1 MTEFAGNS
9 YCLNPNCQHPQ
20 NTLTAENCNTCGTTL
35 LLQNRY
41 RAIKLLGS
49 GGFGRTFLAIDTS
62 KDSQNRCVIKQ
73 FFPKTNVNR
82 QKASE
87 LFSQEAEK
95 LKNVGKIRQIPA
107 LFDYFEEGKEQYLL
121 QEYISGDNLAQE
133 LEKEGPFDERKIRC
147 VLEQLLPV
155 LANIHNQKMIHRDIK
170 PENIIRRS
178 CNGNLVLVDFGAAK
192 FATETS
198 LAKTGTMIGSA
209 AYIAPEQTRGKAT
222 FASDIYSL
230 GVTCIH
236 LMTNIPTFDLFDS
249 TEDRWIWRQY
259 LSRPVSSQLGNV
271 LDKMLESPLKKRYQT
286 ASEALR
292 GLNESQSPL
301 AKPKTK
307 IIAGS
312 AALFLF
318 GWMGVMVV
326 GSFIPQNKAPVS
338 SLAENTNNLESF
350 SKPFGVGGLFANE
363 NGQQKSFPLLRT
375 DVRTKISGNV
385 SRVEVK
391 QSFANPYKQPLEAVY
406 TFPLPDEAA
415 VDDMEIQIGDRVI
428 KGVIKKREE
437 AKQIYEKAKQ
447 EGKTAGLLE
456 QERDNIFTQSLA
468 NIKPGEKI
476 EVVIRYTDSLK
487 FEGGNYEFAF
497 PMVVGPRYIPG
508 SKINVQGD
516 TNIVGDASKITPPT
530 LPPTRSGQDIS
541 MAIEIDAGVPIVEV
555 KSPSHQLLIQKSGSS
570 EAEIKLAQE
579 KTIPNKDFI
588 LRYKVAGAETQATIL
603 TQKDEKGGHF
613 GVYLIPAVKYNPQE
627 IVPKDVVFLMDTS
640 GSQSGAPIAQSKELM
655 RRFINGLNPKDT
667 FTIIDF
673 ASTSTKLST
682 EPLKNT
688 SANRAKALAYVNR
701 LDANG
706 GSELM
711 NGINEVLNFPP
722 APDGRLRSIVL
733 LTDGLIGN
741 DMQVIGEVQKRL
753 KAGNRLYVFG
763 VGPSSNRFVLNRL
776 AEIGRGKVEILPPEE
791 PAQKV
796 ADKFFRDLNNPVLTN
811 IEVSWVGE
819 GKKPIVYP
827 LQPTDLFANQPL
839 VLFGKKEDRKNG
851 QLKVTG
857 IMAGGQRYEKVLNVN
872 FDQVTGNSGIAQL
885 WGRAR
890 IKQLMN
896 QIYAGETSTLVKMV
910 TDTALQYRLMSNY
923 TAFVAVSEEVR
934 VDPKDK
940 KLSQQVPV
948 NLPQGMQPMPA
959 PMYGGGSSTV
969 PEGSSILTNI
979 LVVLML
985 GLYFAYKR
993 RLGVK
998 AINPKST
1005 EISGDK

>member
-1 MTEFAGNS
+1 MTQFTSYS
-9 YCLNPNCQHPQ
+9 YCLNPNCQHSQ
-20 NTLTAENCNTCGTTL
+20 NILTAENCNACGKPL
-35 LLQNRY
+35 LLHNKY

-73 FFPKTNVNR
+73 FFPKSNANR
-82 QKASE
+82 QKASQ
-87 LFSQEAEK
+87 LFRQEAEQLKK
-95 LKNVGKIRQIPA
+95 LASLPQVPDF
-107 LFDYFEEGKEQYLL
+107 LDYFEEGEEQYLL
-121 QEYISGDNLAQE
+121 QEYIAGKNLGKE
-133 LEKEGPFDERKIRC
+133 LEEEGTFDEIKIRQ
-147 VLEQLLPV
+147 VLNELLPV
-155 LANIHNQKMIHRDIK
+155 LNNIHKENLIHRDIK
-170 PENIIRRS
+170 PENIIRQS
-178 CNGNLVLVDFGAAK
+178 STKNLVLVDFGAAK

-236 LMTNIPTFDLFDS
+236 LMTNIPTFDLFDGVD
-249 TEDRWIWRQY
+249 DRWIWRQY
-259 LSRPVSSQLGNV
+259 LAKPVSSQLGNV
-271 LDKMLESPLKKRYQT
+271 LDKMLESALKKRYQT
-286 ASEALR
+286 ALEAFID
-292 GLNESQSPL
+292 LNENTSPL
-301 AKPKTK
+301 AKSKTK
-307 IIAGS
+307 IVAGS
-312 AALFLF
+312 AALLLF
-318 GWMGVMVV
+318 GWMGFNVV
-326 GSFIPQNKAPVS
+326 GSFLQQNQAPVS

-350 SKPFGVGGLFANE
+350 SEPLGVGGLFANQK
-363 NGQQKSFPLLRT
+363 GQQKSFPLLRT
-375 DVRTKISGNV
+375 DVKTKISGNV

-391 QSFANPYKQPLEAVY
+391 QSFANPYKTPLEAVY

-415 VDDMEIQIGDRVI
+415 VDDMEIRIGDRVI

-437 AKQIYEKAKQ
+437 AKQIFEKAKQ

-487 FEGGNYEFAF
+487 FEGGDYEFAF

-508 SKINVQGD
+508 SKINPQGD
-516 TNIVGDASKITPPT
+516 TNQVADASKITPPM
-530 LPPTRSGQDIS
+530 LPETRSGQDIT
-541 MAIEIDAGVPIVEV
+541 MAVEIDAGVPIVEV
-555 KSPSHQLLIQKSGSS
+555 KSPSHKLLIDKSGSS
-570 EAEIKLAQE
+570 EAEIKLAQD

-613 GVYLIPAVKYNPQE
+613 GVYLIPALKYNPQE

-640 GSQSGAPIAQSKELM
+640 GSQAGAAIEQSKELM
-655 RRFINGLNPKDT
+655 RRFISGLNAKDT

-673 ASTSTKLST
+673 ASTSTKLSA

-688 SANRAKALAYVNR
+688 PANRAKALAYVNR
-701 LDANG
+701 LSANG

-711 NGINEVLNFPP
+711 AGINEVLNFPP

-733 LTDGLIGN
+733 LTDGLIGD
-741 DMQVIGEVQKRL
+741 DMQIIGEVQKRL
-753 KAGNRLYVFG
+753 KPGNRLYTFG
-763 VGPSSNRFVLNRL
+763 VGPSSNRFILNRL
-776 AEIGRGKVEILPPEE
+776 AELGRGKSVILPPEE

-796 ADKFFRDLNNPVLTN
+796 AANFFRDLNNPVLTN

-827 LQPTDLFANQPL
+827 LQAADLFANQPL

-857 IMAGGQRYEKVLNVN
+857 TMAGGKRYENVLNVN
-872 FDQVTGNSGIAQL
+872 FDQVSGNSGIAQL

-890 IKQLMN
+890 IKELMN
-896 QIYAGETSTLVKMV
+896 QLYGGENATLVKMV
-910 TDTALQYRLMSNY
+910 TDTALEYRLMSNY

-934 VDPKDK
+934 VDPKNP
-940 KLSQQVPV
+940 KLTQQVPV
-948 NLPQGMQPMPA
+948 NLPQGMQLMPIHA
-959 PMYGGGSSTV
+959 PGSAGSV

-979 LVVLML
+979 IVVLML
-985 GLYFAYKR
+985 GVYWFYKR
-993 RLGVK
+993 RLGSK
-998 AINPKST
+998 NINDQFPPV
-1005 EISGDK
+1005 SGDK